1 MEYPK
6 CNINNT
12 FNIDNTITNEKIKE
26 YLMKTE
32 DAIIIIKKGL
42 PPERS
47 LLYDVAMDF
56 LSMIEC
62 YFNDARAFIEK
73 GDYINGF
80 ASLNY
85 AYGWIDAGVR
95 LGIFDVGGDDVRFT
109 LAK

>member
-1 MEYPK
+1 MEHLK
-6 CNINNT
+6 CNRNSVH
-12 FNIDNTITNEKIKE
+12 NIDNIITNEKIKE

-32 DAIIIIKKGL
+32 DAIIIIKKGM

-47 LLYDVAMDF
+47 LLYDIALDF

-62 YFNDARAFIEK
+62 YFNDAKVFIEK
-73 GDYINGF
+73 GSYIDGF

-95 LGIFDVGGDDVRFT
+95 LGIFDVGEDDVRFT